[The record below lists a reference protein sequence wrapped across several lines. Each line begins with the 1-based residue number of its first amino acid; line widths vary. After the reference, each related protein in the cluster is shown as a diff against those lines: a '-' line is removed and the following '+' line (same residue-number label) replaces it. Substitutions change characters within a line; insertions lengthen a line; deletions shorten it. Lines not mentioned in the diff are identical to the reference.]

1 MLPPIPKFRY
11 IYCTPLIM
19 KQIVSQFN
27 IQVQVRKAKVDI
39 DEVLL
44 KNRSYERKGQLY
56 KKSAASNLHKFK
68 PRSFVLHGEQIYYYN
83 KKKKDRNY
91 NMISL
96 QNARIE
102 QIIPDRDLL
111 KKSNYYKYSFQLQ
124 NDVRR
129 WIFASGD
136 KNDLELWISKI
147 Y

>member
-11 IYCTPLIM
+11 IYCTPLLM

-27 IQVQVRKAKVDI
+27 VQVQVQKLKVDI

-56 KKSAASNLHKFK
+56 KKSATSNSHKFK

-102 QIIPDRDLL
+102 LIQPDKYLL
-111 KKSNYYKYSFQLQ
+111 KKSNFYKYSFQLQ
-124 NDVRR
+124 NDIRK
-129 WIFASGD
+129 WIIASGD
-136 KNDLELWISKI
+136 QKDLELWIFKI